1 MKYTDFV
8 KEVAK
13 YGWEKTRF
21 QGHAFSVVSDVV
33 FVHDDRNGKMDR
45 YYYLSDLKSWYHSY
59 DVMFAYMRNF
69 DLFTMEKL
77 RCTHCGEKVRYME
90 DKDSP
95 FLYTLKCGCSEFNKI
110 QGEKTKI
117 PDYWIEAKELTEVE
131 Q

>member
-8 KEVAK
+8 KEVEK

-21 QGHAFSVVSDVV
+21 QGHIASVVSSVV
-33 FVHDDRNGKMDR
+33 FVHHDREGNMDR
-45 YYYLSDLKSWYHSY
+45 YYYLYQIQRMGNYSKT
-59 DVMFAYMRNF
+59 FQRMRNF
-69 DLFTMEKL
+69 DLFTKEKL

-90 DKDSP
+90 DDESP
-95 FLYTLKCGCSEFNKI
+95 FLYTMKCGCSEFNKI

-117 PDYWIEAKELTEVE
+117 PDYWVEAKELTEVE